1 MTSQNPEISLSQ
13 EELIYL
19 LMLMKT
25 TSIPGLEAQP
35 MVNLGKEQTN
45 LLLAAAERSLLA
57 RGFIHIENGKT
68 VGIDQV
74 ILALVG
80 TCAMPEYSV
89 LVSTSFGRSK
99 QQSQFFH
106 AAQKMAVEHT
116 ITRPGL
122 HHFIALKKTMDFLPR
137 IKIFLRLSNQPAAP
151 GSSIQLSPDTFQK
164 AGDMAIQS
172 QSDAIALL
180 QTLGIDHQNAERLA
194 VALAGPVSNSSVVA
208 IEFAKSDHPTP
219 KGMALLEGSKGIWSM
234 QFQSQ
239 NGSSIVNLVP
249 TSADEVYDK
258 LSELFVRSG

>member
-1 MTSQNPEISLSQ
+1 
-13 EELIYL
+13 
-19 LMLMKT
+19 
-25 TSIPGLEAQP
+25 
-35 MVNLGKEQTN
+35 
-45 LLLAAAERSLLA
+45 
-57 RGFIHIENGKT
+57 
-68 VGIDQV
+68 
-74 ILALVG
+74 
-80 TCAMPEYSV
+80 
-89 LVSTSFGRSK
+89 
-99 QQSQFFH
+99 
-106 AAQKMAVEHT
+106 MAVEHT
-116 ITRPGL
+116 ITGPGL

-180 QTLGIDHQNAERLA
+180 QTLGINHQNSENLA
-194 VALAGPVSNSSVVA
+194 VALAGPISNSSVVV
-208 IEFAKSDHPTP
+208 IDFAKSDHPAP
-219 KGMALLEGSKGIWSM
+219 KGIALLEGTQGIWSM